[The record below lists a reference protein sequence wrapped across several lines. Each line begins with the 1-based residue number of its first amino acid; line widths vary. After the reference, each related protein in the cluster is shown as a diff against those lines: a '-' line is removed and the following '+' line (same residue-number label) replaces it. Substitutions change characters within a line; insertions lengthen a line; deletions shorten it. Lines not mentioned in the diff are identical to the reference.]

1 MFVDKDRIGAAV
13 RIDAML
19 GEARRA
25 LSDAER
31 DFEYC
36 KKEYDR
42 AQVRYE
48 SAKGVVQLLE
58 EMQTDVD
65 EVKKLNEAY
74 RKHRF

>member
-1 MFVDKDRIGAAV
+1 MFVDSDRIGASV

-25 LSDAER
+25 LADAEK

-36 KKEYDR
+36 KKQYDR
-42 AQVRYE
+42 AHVRYS

-58 EMQTDVD
+58 EMQEDVE
-65 EVKKLNEAY
+65 EVKKLNDAY

>member
-1 MFVDKDRIGAAV
+1 MFVDSDRIGASV

-25 LSDAER
+25 LSDAEK

-36 KKEYDR
+36 KKQYDR
-42 AQVRYE
+42 AHVRYE

-58 EMQTDVD
+58 EMQADAD
-65 EVKKLNEAY
+65 ELKKLNDAY
-74 RKHRF
+74 QRHRF

>member
-1 MFVDKDRIGAAV
+1 MFVDSDRIGTAV

-25 LSDAER
+25 LSDAEK

-42 AQVRYE
+42 AHVRYE
-48 SAKGVVQLLE
+48 SAKSVVQLLE
-58 EMQTDVD
+58 EMRMDID
-65 EVKKLNEAY
+65 MVKQLNETY
-74 RKHRF
+74 HNHRF

>member
-1 MFVDKDRIGAAV
+1 MFVDNDRVGASV
-13 RIDAML
+13 YIDAML

-25 LSDAER
+25 LSDAEK

-42 AQVRYE
+42 AHVRYE

-58 EMQTDVD
+58 EMQTDVA

-74 RKHRF
+74 RKHCF